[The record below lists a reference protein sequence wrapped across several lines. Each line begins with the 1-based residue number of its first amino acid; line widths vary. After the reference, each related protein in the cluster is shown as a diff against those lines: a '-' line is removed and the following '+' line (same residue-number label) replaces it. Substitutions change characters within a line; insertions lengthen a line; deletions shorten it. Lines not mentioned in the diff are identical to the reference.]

1 MSFAVSRA
9 LVRQSRFAVRRAG
22 LRNAST
28 TSEAAGAAKEKAGDA
43 AAKVQSKASE
53 GLTKVKSTAET
64 AASKVSETASN
75 AASTVNS
82 TASQAQGRVG
92 RLVGA
97 VQGLVPKATYY
108 GRVGLEVGKLIVQQR
123 SMAPP
128 SIQTMQG
135 YLQPAL
141 NALRNPSQLANSMN
155 PNTILAQIRGAS
167 SAQYWS
173 AGVIAAE
180 VLGFFSVG
188 EIIGRFKVVG
198 YREKGHGGDSEAH

>member
-28 TSEAAGAAKEKAGDA
+28 SSEAAGAAKEKAGDA

-53 GLTKVKSTAET
+53 GLTKVKSSAET

-97 VQGLVPKATYY
+97 VQGKLTFFLVCHWAAMC
-108 GRVGLEVGKLIVQQR
+108 GGGAREDRAALIKLNGAI
-123 SMAPP
+123 
-128 SIQTMQG
+128 G
-135 YLQPAL
+135 AL
-141 NALRNPSQLANSMN
+141 WSFS
-155 PNTILAQIRGAS
+155 GV
-167 SAQYWS
+167 WS
-173 AGVIAAE
+173 A
-180 VLGFFSVG
+180 LSVTNTSTLP
-188 EIIGRFKVVG
+188 RA
-198 YREKGHGGDSEAH
+198 D

>member
-1 MSFAVSRA
+1 
-9 LVRQSRFAVRRAG
+9 

-97 VQGLVPKATYY
+97 VQGKLSFFLGRHWEAVCCGGAREGSVELIRLNGAVGALWSF
-108 GRVGLEVGKLIVQQR
+108 GRVECIECYQH
-123 SMAPP
+123 P
-128 SIQTMQG
+128 
-135 YLQPAL
+135 
-141 NALRNPSQLANSMN
+141 NSS
-155 PNTILAQIRGAS
+155 PRRLG
-167 SAQYWS
+167 
-173 AGVIAAE
+173 IAT
-180 VLGFFSVG
+180 L
-188 EIIGRFKVVG
+188 
-198 YREKGHGGDSEAH
+198 

>member
-1 MSFAVSRA
+1 MP
-9 LVRQSRFAVRRAG
+9 
-22 LRNAST
+22 
-28 TSEAAGAAKEKAGDA
+28 TSHH
-43 AAKVQSKASE
+43 VTP
-53 GLTKVKSTAET
+53 LCI
-64 AASKVSETASN
+64 SN
-75 AASTVNS
+75 ACNS
-82 TASQAQGRVG
+82 
-92 RLVGA
+92 
-97 VQGLVPKATYY
+97 
-108 GRVGLEVGKLIVQQR
+108 
-123 SMAPP
+123 
-128 SIQTMQG
+128 SIQTIQG